1 MHTASFLRL
10 YRLHRLLY
18 AGRKVNSYQLSRRLE
33 ISRAT
38 LFRDFE
44 KLKDIGAPIHCCPL
58 TKVYSYTQKFELSK
72 LELMEKL
79 F

>member
-44 KLKDIGAPIHCCPL
+44 KL
-58 TKVYSYTQKFELSK
+58 
-72 LELMEKL
+72 
-79 F
+79 